1 MTTSLR
7 LPLIALA
14 LAACNHD
21 SSVGSDTDG
30 GVMDATAAGTCANG
44 NDRLVMTGA
53 YTIDTTAA
61 ATVTRDGIVIG
72 LAGQVAGNVYAL
84 GVRDALTQDLGT
96 VGAFDVATTNLKH
109 LEIPPGADCDVAPAG
124 TCKGFFALSGTFV
137 VESVSPRYRATFTLG
152 DLRERTTNGNTLGAP
167 IAGTAT
173 GCLDVEP

>member
-7 LPLIALA
+7 FALIALS

-21 SSVGSDTDG
+21 STVGTDIDG
-30 GVMDATAAGTCANG
+30 GVTDGAQTGTCASG

-53 YTIDTTAA
+53 YTLDTTAA
-61 ATVTRDGIVIG
+61 APVTRDGIVIG
-72 LAGQVAGNVYAL
+72 LAGQVAGRVYSL
-84 GVRDALTQDLGT
+84 VVRDALTQDLGT
-96 VGAFDVATTNLKH
+96 VGTFDVATTNLKH
-109 LEIPPGADCDVAPAG
+109 LETPPGTDCDVAPAG

-152 DLRERTTNGNTLGAP
+152 DLRERTTNGNTPGAA

-173 GCLDVEP
+173 GCLDIEP